1 MIFILTSTSCKNIKT
16 ESSCEFDFFENSSG
30 IKFPK
35 NVEILDCEDDLEGLI
50 WLHLKFDQKSASEF
64 ISQSRMHQYSDKIE
78 NIALKAQGSEDDQLI
93 RDVTTYLNGD
103 IEPIPKNQNI
113 YLMSF
118 ATEHQFGIYIMNK
131 ESGYFWGQI
140 TYPDWSGD

>member
-1 MIFILTSTSCKNIKT
+1 
-16 ESSCEFDFFENSSG
+16 
-30 IKFPK
+30 
-35 NVEILDCEDDLEGLI
+35 
-50 WLHLKFDQKSASEF
+50 
-64 ISQSRMHQYSDKIE
+64 MHQYSDKIE